1 MPLLHRS
8 WQRAWQ
14 GAGCTEPNDALADEL
29 LGRYRE
35 PQRHYH
41 TVQHLCECLVYLE
54 SVLTRIPDAVAVE
67 LALWFHDAVYDLAGS
82 AAASNEQRSA
92 ASNEQRSAASN
103 EQRSALWARQAL
115 LAGGAP
121 ADLAQRVHDLV
132 MATRHDALPATSD
145 QCWLVDIDL
154 SILGA
159 APTRFDEYERQV
171 RDEYAAV
178 PESLF
183 RRKRAEVLAGFLARP
198 RLYSTQYFRD
208 LLETSARANL
218 NRSIA
223 ALAAAPGP

>member
-82 AAASNEQRSA
+82 A
-92 ASNEQRSAASN
+92 AASN